1 MIGALE
7 DHGTSLMAKKRALIR
22 QHSHY
27 QTLISQRSG
36 TDGKSCVCACVCERE
51 RVCVCVRERERVC
64 VCERESV
71 CACVCV

>member
-27 QTLISQRSG
+27 QTLISRRSG
-36 TDGKSCVCACVCERE
+36 TDGKSCVCV
-51 RVCVCVRERERVC
+51 
-64 VCERESV
+64 RESV
-71 CACVCV
+71 CVSSQVKSPLFI